1 MIVYLIEVT
10 YTDSNNENGLMYD
23 FRYMTN
29 EPIETCY
36 SRLLNIICN
45 TKNISYIALTSGY
58 LELIIHKISEVK

>member
-29 EPIETCY
+29 EPIEACY
-36 SRLLNIICN
+36 GRLLNIICN
-45 TKNISYIALTSGY
+45 TKNVSYIALTSGY
-58 LELIIHKISEVK
+58 LELVIHKISEVK